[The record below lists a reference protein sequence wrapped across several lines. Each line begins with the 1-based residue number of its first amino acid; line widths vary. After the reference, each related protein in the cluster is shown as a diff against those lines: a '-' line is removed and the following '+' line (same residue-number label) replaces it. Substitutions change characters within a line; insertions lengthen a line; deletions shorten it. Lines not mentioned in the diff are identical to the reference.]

1 MTTYGMII
9 IMGIVVTTTF
19 AANVMFVT
27 SGKKDMIFW
36 TKKSHNHVQS

>member
-9 IMGIVVTTTF
+9 IMGSVVSMTF

-27 SGKKDMIFW
+27 SGKKNMIFW
-36 TKKSHNHVQS
+36 IEKSHNHVQS